1 MSYVSYMNYA
11 SYMSYVNYMNS
22 VSYMSRIVE
31 LNYVEINWNP
41 KRVSNTKRFLK
52 KYKWKEINYPSKI
65 DEWKTFKKN
74 NLTIALNILYIKEKE
89 ICPGYKSNINS
100 NCEN

>member
-1 MSYVSYMNYA
+1 MNYA

-31 LNYVEINWNP
+31 LNYVEIKWNP

-52 KYKWKEINYPSKI
+52 KYKRNKLSV
-65 DEWKTFKKN
+65 KN
-74 NLTIALNILYIKEKE
+74 R
-89 ICPGYKSNINS
+89 
-100 NCEN
+100 

>member
-52 KYKWKEINYPSKI
+52 KYK
-65 DEWKTFKKN
+65 
-74 NLTIALNILYIKEKE
+74 
-89 ICPGYKSNINS
+89 
-100 NCEN
+100 